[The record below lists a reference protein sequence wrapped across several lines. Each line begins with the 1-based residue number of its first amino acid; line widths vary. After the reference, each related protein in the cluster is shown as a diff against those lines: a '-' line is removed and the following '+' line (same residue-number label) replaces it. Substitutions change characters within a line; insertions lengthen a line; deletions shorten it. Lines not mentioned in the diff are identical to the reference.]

1 MYKIKY
7 YLILILLFFSCH
19 NDDYESEVYI
29 DTYTK
34 LFSITKDNI
43 LEIVQNSEFE
53 NLREY
58 LKYDISLY
66 TITYNTTC
74 LLYTSPSPRDE

>member
-7 YLILILLFFSCH
+7 YLILILLFFSCN
-19 NDDYESEVYI
+19 NDDYKSEVYI

-53 NLREY
+53 N
-58 LKYDISLY
+58 
-66 TITYNTTC
+66 
-74 LLYTSPSPRDE
+74 